1 MAGRFES
8 QGTVNPMAS
17 NTKFTKFRRKLRQ
30 AKAGRKAKN
39 LRAQNGTT
47 PKFAIHTEAADK
59 NAPHQA
65 KKS

>member
-1 MAGRFES
+1 
-8 QGTVNPMAS
+8 MAS